1 MVPNGQAS
9 LPAQNPISLGWVVM
23 RCCKAFRGPPSG
35 GRGAAR
41 AQRYR
46 LCALCPPP
54 PPQMM
59 GSSHLKNSRITLLMG
74 FSALGSCESCSVV
87 LTGIPLSEYG
97 GWGAHATCRCEPRL
111 SLPHC
116 VPCLLGFLM
125 EDGGGHGERSA
136 RAKCQLYPP
145 TYPFPGSS
153 PAHHTA
159 SSWDPKIAR
168 PESPP
173 MVQPTGAPPHSC
185 FPLSDQRMP
194 GDSWALPAPTHG
206 CRCSHI
212 SRPSYEFACLL
223 PLPHVGAHVCTAI
236 PPSHF
241 PLLPPPWKKF

>member
-1 MVPNGQAS
+1 MDCFVPWAPAEWALLLEVGTSGGPNPLVPNGQAS
-9 LPAQNPISLGWVVM
+9 LPAQSPISLGWVVM

-87 LTGIPLSEYG
+87 LTGIALSEYG
-97 GWGAHATCRCEPRL
+97 GWGAHAACRCEPRL

-125 EDGGGHGERSA
+125 EDGGEGTGKGVPGLSA
-136 RAKCQLYPP
+136 SFTRLP
-145 TYPFPGSS
+145 TPSL
-153 PAHHTA
+153 
-159 SSWDPKIAR
+159 
-168 PESPP
+168 
-173 MVQPTGAPPHSC
+173 AP
-185 FPLSDQRMP
+185 
-194 GDSWALPAPTHG
+194 ALPIT
-206 CRCSHI
+206 
-212 SRPSYEFACLL
+212 LL
-223 PLPHVGAHVCTAI
+223 PAGTP
-236 PPSHF
+236 
-241 PLLPPPWKKF
+241 K